1 MSNNKKNKTGSIY
14 YDKKDKKW
22 KCAYYMLDNEL
33 LVEKR
38 KVKSFITEQDA
49 KEFLT
54 SIQCQKGNELYIKN
68 NGIPLN
74 QLLRTLAEK
83 KLEANIIK
91 ERSI

>member
-14 YDKKDKKW
+14 YDKKDNRFR
-22 KCAYYMLDNEL
+22 CVYYILESENKTEI
-33 LVEKR
+33 R
-38 KVKSFITEQDA
+38 KTKSFLTEQDA

-74 QLLRTLAEK
+74 QLLRTMAEK